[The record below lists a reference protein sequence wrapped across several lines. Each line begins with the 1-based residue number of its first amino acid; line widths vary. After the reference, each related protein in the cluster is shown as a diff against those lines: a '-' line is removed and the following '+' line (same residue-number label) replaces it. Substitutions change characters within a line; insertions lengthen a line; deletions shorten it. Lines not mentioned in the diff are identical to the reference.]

1 MTRFM
6 LTSATLALMNAP
18 ALAQDTTS
26 GDQQMRDT
34 AIQSAQGAGLRDVRG
49 MDGAIVLEASTS
61 GGMPVLVVVGPAG
74 EFLGLATPIAAL
86 GRAPATTTAL
96 ATEGAS
102 AEPAG
107 GEPADSGFMATQAD
121 PASPQMWDPAG
132 VEGAMR
138 SLELGLGGVAGEVPA
153 Q

>member
-6 LTSATLALMNAP
+6 LTSAALALMNAP
-18 ALAQDTTS
+18 VLAQDAAS

-34 AIQSAQGAGLRDVRG
+34 AIQSAQGVGLQDVRG
-49 MDGAIVLEASTS
+49 MEGAIVLEASTS
-61 GGMPVLVVVGPAG
+61 RGMPVLVVVGPAG
-74 EFLGLATPIAAL
+74 ELLGLATPVAVLGAGPAA
-86 GRAPATTTAL
+86 GTA
-96 ATEGAS
+96 AGAEGAS
-102 AEPAG
+102 AEPAA
-107 GEPADSGFMATQAD
+107 GEPAESGFMATQAD